1 MVEKAEKPVRPAKQ
15 GGTPEKIG
23 IFSEKSRR
31 KSTDFGAV
39 FSILHRNTKKTVDKR
54 VNSRYT
60 IAELKRCGDSMPFSP
75 LVWLWG
81 DGMNTDRK
89 PEGALPIAEAAAGDE
104 KAFVAVL
111 CRMTPMIQSLIRQ
124 CVTPGTVEQED
135 LLQESLEGLLAAV
148 RTFRADDS
156 ARFTTY
162 AYACIRNRLV
172 SLTRRS
178 GARLRREQALE
189 DEELTDSASADPALL
204 VQERESAERLRR
216 VLAERLTPLER
227 EVLSHRMVG
236 HTYEQTARALG
247 VDKKA
252 VDNAIQRLR
261 RKLSPGT

>member
-1 MVEKAEKPVRPAKQ
+1 MAGKTGLVA
-15 GGTPEKIG
+15 EKIG
-23 IFSEKSRR
+23 IFSKKSRR
-31 KSTDFGAV
+31 ESTDFGAV
-39 FSILHRNTKKTVDKR
+39 FLIFHRNAKKTVDKSA
-54 VNSRYT
+54 NSRYT
-60 IAELKRCGDSMPFSP
+60 VTELKWCGDSAPFST
-75 LVWLWG
+75 LVRLWG

-89 PEGALPIAEAAAGDE
+89 SEGALPIAAAAGDE
-104 KAFVAVL
+104 EAFVAVL

-148 RTFRADDS
+148 RTFRTDDS

-172 SLTRRS
+172 SLNRRS
-178 GARLRREQALE
+178 GARLRREQTLE
-189 DEELTDSASADPALL
+189 DEELTDGASADPALL

-261 RKLSPGT
+261 RKLSPST